1 MRESPRDRRLRSD
14 WKALDQLR
22 SESSVFDF
30 LAEGSPPQE
39 YSFHFHGRGVYRDQQ
54 SGFVLPRDHHEVY
67 VRLGSNYPRSIPS
80 LMWKTP
86 IFHPNVAG
94 SGHVCLGGYGNHWA
108 PSVTLDELCRMLW
121 DMIRFANY
129 DIASPYNREAAQW
142 ASDPAGFSFP
152 LDPRPLRDEL
162 ARANPTR
169 VIKPLP
175 NNTSLNNTA
184 HEALTPIERMAAAVL
199 GTGATR
205 PTQAPEPEMTFF
217 NRTERIVTAEVVTE
231 KTDDDDIMFIS

>member
-14 WKALDQLR
+14 FKALDQLR
-22 SESSVFDF
+22 AESSVFDF
-30 LAEGSPPQE
+30 IAEGSSPQE
-39 YSFHFHGRGVYRDQQ
+39 YALHFHGRGVFRDQR
-54 SGFVLPRDHHEVY
+54 SGIVQIRDHHEVH

-142 ASDPAGFSFP
+142 ASDPVGFTFP
-152 LDPRPLRDEL
+152 LDSRPLRDEL
-162 ARANPTR
+162 AKANPNR
-169 VIKPLP
+169 PANADGRL
-175 NNTSLNNTA
+175 NGSTSL
-184 HEALTPIERMAAAVL
+184 EALSPLERIAAAAL
-199 GTGATR
+199 ASGDRPATAA
-205 PTQAPEPEMTFF
+205 TQPDMTFY
-217 NRTERIVTAEVVTE
+217 NRSERIVTAEVVE
-231 KTDDDDIMFIS
+231 EPSSDDDIMFLS